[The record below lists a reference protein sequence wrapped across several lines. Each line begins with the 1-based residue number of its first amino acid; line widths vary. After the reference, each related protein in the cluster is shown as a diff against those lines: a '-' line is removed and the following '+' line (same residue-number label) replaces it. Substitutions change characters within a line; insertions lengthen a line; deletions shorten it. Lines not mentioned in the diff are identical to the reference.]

1 MYLQT
6 DRKQKYVSPNR
17 QKTEVCI
24 SNPTENR
31 SMYLQT
37 DRKKKYVSPNRQKTE
52 VCISK
57 PTKKQKYVSLN
68 VNIEY

>member
-1 MYLQT
+1 
-6 DRKQKYVSPNR
+6 
-17 QKTEVCI
+17 
-24 SNPTENR
+24 
-31 SMYLQT
+31 MYLQT